1 MTRAK
6 ICGITNL
13 TDARLAT
20 EQGASAL
27 GFIWVPETPRFVPS
41 HPEAEQI
48 AAQVSPFVSRVAVC
62 RTVYEAPP
70 TLGTEYDTLQYY
82 TPTQQLEEWV
92 GRVRLVQAFRV
103 RDLESVESMLHEVEE
118 FRPSAV
124 LLDAYHEKHLGGAG
138 VAFDWSLA
146 VFAKERLEIPL
157 ILAGGLTAENVEQAI
172 QQVQPY
178 AVDVSS
184 GVETEPGRKCPEKVR
199 AFLQAVQRANLNAG
213 NSASSMASND

>member
-13 TDARLAT
+13 ADAQWAV

-27 GFIWVPETPRFVPS
+27 GFIWVPDTPRFVPS
-41 HPEAEQI
+41 HPEGEQVSLK
-48 AAQVSPFVSRVAVC
+48 VSPFVSRVAVC
-62 RTVYEAPP
+62 RTVNEAPP

-82 TPTQQLEEWV
+82 TATAQLREWV

-103 RDLESVESMLHEVEE
+103 RDRESVESMLREIEE

-138 VAFDWSLA
+138 VTFDWSLA

-157 ILAGGLTAENVEQAI
+157 ILAGGLTPENVEQAI
-172 QQVQPY
+172 HQVQPY

-184 GVETEPGRKCPEKVR
+184 GVEATPGRKCPEKVC
-199 AFLQAVQRANLNAG
+199 AFLRAVQSANGNAG
-213 NSASSMASND
+213 NSASSVASNV